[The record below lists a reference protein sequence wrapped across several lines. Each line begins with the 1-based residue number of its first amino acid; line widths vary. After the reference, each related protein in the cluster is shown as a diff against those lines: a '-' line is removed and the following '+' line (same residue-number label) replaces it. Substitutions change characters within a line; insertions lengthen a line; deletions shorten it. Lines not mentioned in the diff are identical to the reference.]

1 MVGYSD
7 CSAGRLFGLITY
19 KTVCALSRATLVA
32 EHKRSFNVRR
42 PKAKVLHT
50 VGFNE
55 IIRIDVIM

>member
-1 MVGYSD
+1 M
-7 CSAGRLFGLITY
+7 FGLITY

-32 EHKRSFNVRR
+32 RDSEHKRSFNVRR

>member
-1 MVGYSD
+1 M
-7 CSAGRLFGLITY
+7 FGLITY